1 MRIVSEIA
9 ITLCS
14 VGLFT
19 LWHATRVVVRL
30 VRDAA
35 AECGETCS
43 LPWGWLIFSA
53 SSAVGV
59 IVVLAGMVPSEASV
73 MRILKTA
80 SRSLRWNTVRIASE
94 IAITL
99 CSVVLFTLWHVT
111 RVAVPIVRGA
121 AASCGETC
129 CLLRGWL
136 VSAGSAVVFVV
147 VLAGMLS
154 SVASVMRAIK
164 TAAKLGA

>member
-1 MRIVSEIA
+1 MRIASEIA

-35 AECGETCS
+35 AECGETC
-43 LPWGWLIFSA
+43 
-53 SSAVGV
+53 
-59 IVVLAGMVPSEASV
+59 
-73 MRILKTA
+73 
-80 SRSLRWNTVRIASE
+80 
-94 IAITL
+94 
-99 CSVVLFTLWHVT
+99 
-111 RVAVPIVRGA
+111 
-121 AASCGETC
+121 

-136 VSAGSAVVFVV
+136 ISAGSAVVFVV